1 MTEVSNLTN
10 TTNTSTIN
18 FDEILKLL
26 VDLPKTDVETGK
38 RAQNQVN
45 QTTKYAG
52 SFGRLDEI
60 ISWLSLWQGQYPPKL
75 DHPRICVFAGNH
87 GITDQEVTN
96 HSSKMTAQMVQNCIS
111 GGAAVNQLALLADA
125 DLRVY
130 EMALDQPTNDF
141 TQGPAMTEE
150 ECARAIAY
158 GMLAVEDSID
168 LLVLGEI
175 GIGNDTSA
183 SAICCALLSEDISD
197 WVGDGKAEKN
207 MYRTNS
213 IEAVRAGIE
222 VNKSLTCDPL
232 NVLRCLGGQEISAV
246 VGAIIA
252 ARIARTPVLLDGFV
266 STAAALVLYKINP
279 ELLLH
284 CNISHLSPEP
294 VHLRLLNTMGKRPI
308 LELDISMGGAIG
320 ASIAINIIRASIACR
335 SEITNDDEILLTC

>member
-10 TTNTSTIN
+10 STNTSSIN

-38 RAQNQVN
+38 RAQNLVN

-158 GMLAVEDSID
+158 
-168 LLVLGEI
+168 VL
-175 GIGNDTSA
+175 
-183 SAICCALLSEDISD
+183 ICL
-197 WVGDGKAEKN
+197 
-207 MYRTNS
+207 
-213 IEAVRAGIE
+213 
-222 VNKSLTCDPL
+222 
-232 NVLRCLGGQEISAV
+232 
-246 VGAIIA
+246 
-252 ARIARTPVLLDGFV
+252 F
-266 STAAALVLYKINP
+266 
-279 ELLLH
+279 
-284 CNISHLSPEP
+284 
-294 VHLRLLNTMGKRPI
+294 
-308 LELDISMGGAIG
+308 
-320 ASIAINIIRASIACR
+320 
-335 SEITNDDEILLTC
+335 